1 MNNNYNT
8 ENILDVNEVLYLAA
22 SVSKQNPKLGRD
34 ILHDSVVSHLGPSAA
49 GELVSMVTKNLDA
62 GQSYQS
68 LVKCLYETEKV
79 IMPIIINLYN
89 LS

>member
-34 ILHDSVVSHLGPSAA
+34 ILHDSVVRHLGQSAA
-49 GELVSMVTKNLDA
+49 RELVSMVTKHLDA

-68 LVKCLYETEKV
+68 LVKCLDETENV
-79 IMPIIINLYN
+79 ILPIIINLYN